1 MAWPASPALSLLAAV
16 HLTAPVT
23 FFGLS
28 AGWAVHCSAVLPM
41 LHSRTGR
48 AAAMVRRWTEPRPED
63 YDTEE
68 EYLEELDYYQ
78 QAEADQI
85 EAYREAYLDR
95 KYSINC

>member
-1 MAWPASPALSLLAAV
+1 
-16 HLTAPVT
+16 
-23 FFGLS
+23 
-28 AGWAVHCSAVLPM
+28 
-41 LHSRTGR
+41 
-48 AAAMVRRWTEPRPED
+48 MVRRWTEPRPED

-78 QAEADQI
+78 QAEAEQI